1 MKLNWDQPEFAA
13 SEVAQIIDEPVKL
26 VANWT
31 DRGLVDPYQSWERK
45 RGRGRARQYS
55 LRDILTFAAMKDL
68 SDRYEVPVPRGRRIC
83 ASALVDADPL
93 RTGYVV
99 VEKVRVARRVKTVFC
114 AAAEDLV
121 RHLEAPAMKS
131 ALILNMAA
139 LAATVESRAKQ
150 AITERNSARGAN
162 SPSARDRGS
171 SEAITD

>member
-45 RGRGRARQYS
+45 RGRGRARHYS

-68 SDRYEVPVPRGRRIC
+68 SDRYEIPVPLGQRIC
-83 ASALVDADPL
+83 ASALVDANPL

-99 VEKVRVARRVKTVFC
+99 VEKVRAERVKRVFC
-114 AAAEDLV
+114 RTAEDLV
-121 RHLEAPAMKS
+121 RHLETPPMKS

-150 AITERNSARGAN
+150 AITQRKRPRRRLSVR
-162 SPSARDRGS
+162 
-171 SEAITD
+171 